1 MAKGDEIT
9 TKFKVDISDLKKG
22 IADANQQIKLANAEF
37 KAATAGMDDW
47 AKSAEG
53 IKAKLDQL
61 DSVLAAQKSKLEAY
75 TEQLKRQETAY
86 SENGRRIE
94 ELKSKLEEMAN
105 NGISKASDEYKKY
118 ENALAACEKEQESNK
133 KSIDDLKVTVLNQ
146 QAAVNKTEAEIKK
159 YGDTLNDTEK
169 ETKEL
174 DTAVDDLGKSAEES
188 SGGFTVLKGA
198 LADLV
203 SAGIQAAINAL
214 KDLAASVVEAQKEY
228 DAGADAIIAA
238 TGATGEAAEELI
250 TVYENVAGSVIGS
263 FDEIGAAV
271 GEVNTRFGVTGDD
284 LQALT
289 EKFLK
294 FAELNGTDVK
304 SSIDSV
310 QTAMAAFG
318 VDTKD
323 TGAMLDLLNKAGQD
337 TGVSVEQLAQQLA
350 ANSTALREMGMS
362 VSDSTMFLANLS
374 KNGVDA
380 SAVIAGLKKALA
392 EATAEGKPMSQ
403 AMDEI
408 EKSIKNAKTSTDA
421 MQIACE
427 LFGNK
432 AGPAIAMA
440 VREGRLSFEELGLT
454 LDDFKGNID
463 ETYNNMQD
471 GSDKVALA
479 MQKLK
484 LEAAKV
490 FDAFLQE
497 HGPQLEKLLNEFTT
511 NVLPAIKKALE
522 TVLDAVSN
530 IIDIGAEFI
539 DWLNSGSTGA
549 EAFKAVV
556 IGLVAAFATM
566 SIIQTVVG
574 LINSLQTA
582 FVALNAVMAANPIGL
597 VVTAIAALVAA
608 FAYLWN
614 TSEEFRNFW
623 IGLWDKIKE
632 VASAAWE
639 AITGFFTAAWEK
651 IKEVWEP
658 VKEWF
663 AEKWEGIKSAFAD
676 VGDWFKEKFEGA
688 RNWVNQA
695 FEDVGTWFGDRW
707 NDIQNAWAN
716 VGDWFNEKMTSARN
730 WLNQAFQ
737 DVGTWFGERRKDVEN
752 AWTGI
757 DKWMGDN
764 FGSAWDAIKKA
775 FSPFVDYFK
784 MIWEN
789 VKLIYSA
796 VESVLKGD
804 FEGAWNAIKGVWD
817 NVKGYF
823 KGIWDGIVEIFDVA
837 KKWFGEKFSSAWE
850 AIKEAFSPITKW
862 FSDAWA
868 GIQKVFSGA
877 AQWFGNVFDKVGQA
891 IKAPLNAVIRGM
903 NFVIR
908 GLNKISIDIPD
919 WVPGVGGKTFGF
931 NIGEIPELAR
941 GGVLRKGQVGLLEGR
956 GDEAVVPLEKNKG
969 WIRAVANDLLEA
981 LGSSAGGNSISNLAN
996 NKNMTFTQNIYAPK
1010 QPSRIEL
1017 YRQTRNL
1024 LAFASMG
1031 GVKTV

>member
-47 AKSAEG
+47 AKSTEG

-61 DSVLAAQKSKLEAY
+61 DSVLAAQKSKLESY

-94 ELKSKLEEMAN
+94 ELKAKLEEMAS
-105 NGISKASDEYKKY
+105 NGVSKASDEYKKY

-146 QAAVNKTEAEIKK
+146 QAAVNKTESEIKK

-169 ETKEL
+169 DTKEL
-174 DTAVDDLGKSAEES
+174 DTATDELGKSAEES
-188 SGGFTVLKGA
+188 SQGFTVLKGA

-203 SAGIQAAINAL
+203 SAGIQAAIQGL
-214 KDLAASVVEAQKEY
+214 KDLANAVLDAREEY

-238 TGATGEAAEELI
+238 TGATGKAAEELI
-250 TVYENVAGSVIGS
+250 AVYENVASSVVGS
-263 FDEIGAAV
+263 FDEIGSAV

-294 FAELNGTDVK
+294 FAQLNGTDVK
-304 SSIDSV
+304 TSIDSV

-318 VDTKD
+318 VQTKD
-323 TGAMLDLLNKAGQD
+323 AGAVLDLLNKAGQD
-337 TGVSVEQLAQQLA
+337 TGVSVDQLAQQLA

-362 VSDSTMFLANLS
+362 ISDSAMFLANLS

-380 SAVIAGLKKALA
+380 SAVIAGMKKALA

-427 LFGNK
+427 LFGSK

-463 ETYNNMQD
+463 ETYNAMQD
-471 GSDKVALA
+471 SSDKVALA

-497 HGPQLEKLLNEFTT
+497 HGPQIEKLLNDFSEK
-511 NVLPAIKKALE
+511 VLPALK
-522 TVLDAVSN
+522 TVLENVLNAVSDVIN
-530 IIDIGAEFI
+530 KGAEFI
-539 DWLNSGSTGA
+539 EFLNSGSA
-549 EAFKAVV
+549 EAEALKTIIIAV
-556 IGLVAAFATM
+556 VAAFATM

-574 LINSLQTA
+574 YIQSMQTT
-582 FVALNAVMAANPIGL
+582 FTALNAVMAANPIGL

-608 FAYLWN
+608 FVYLWN

-623 IGLWDKIKE
+623 INLWESIKNAVGPVVE
-632 VASAAWE
+632 AIVKWFTEAWE
-639 AITGFFTAAWEK
+639 NIKKAWEGTAEFFTGL
-651 IKEVWEP
+651 
-658 VKEWF
+658 
-663 AEKWEGIKSAFAD
+663 WEGIKNAFVG
-676 VGDWFKEKFEGA
+676 VGDWFKNTFETA
-688 RNWVNQA
+688 RNAVNGA
-695 FEDVGTWFGDRW
+695 FETVGNWFAERW
-707 NDIQNAWAN
+707 TDIQNAWAT
-716 VGDWFNEKMTSARN
+716 VGDWFNEKMTAARDWTN
-730 WLNQAFQ
+730 KAFE
-737 DVGTWFGERRKDVEN
+737 DVGNWFADRRKDVEN

-757 DKWMGDN
+757 DKWMGDH
-764 FGSAWDAIKKA
+764 FGDAWTAVKKA
-775 FSPFVDYFK
+775 FEPMVDWFRER
-784 MIWEN
+784 WEN
-789 VKLIYSA
+789 VKEIYSV
-796 VESVLKGD
+796 VEKVFQGD
-804 FEGAWNAIKGVWD
+804 FQGAWDAVVKIWD
-817 NVKGYF
+817 KTKGYF
-823 KGIWDGIVEIFDVA
+823 QGV
-837 KKWFGEKFSSAWE
+837 WE
-850 AIKEAFSPITKW
+850 AIKKIFEPVAT
-862 FSDAWA
+862 
-868 GIQKVFSGA
+868 
-877 AQWFGNVFDKVGQA
+877 WFGDVFNKVGQA
-891 IKAPLNAVIRGM
+891 VKAPLNAVIRAM
-903 NFVIR
+903 NWVID
-908 GLNKISIDIPD
+908 GLNKISINIPD

-931 NIGEIPELAR
+931 DIGRIPELAK
-941 GGVLRKGQVGLLEGR
+941 GGILKKGQLGLLEGQ
-956 GDEAVVPLEKNKG
+956 GAEAVVPLDENKA
-969 WIRAVANDLLEA
+969 WVRAVANDMMTA
-981 LGSSAGGNSISNLAN
+981 LGGITGISPSGNIAN
-996 NKNMTFTQNIYAPK
+996 NRNMQFTQIINAPK

-1024 LAFASMG
+1024 LAYVSLG
-1031 GVKTV
+1031 GGKAV

>member
-47 AKSAEG
+47 SKSAEG

-75 TEQLKRQETAY
+75 TEQLKRQQEAY
-86 SENGRRIE
+86 TENGRRIE
-94 ELKSKLEEMAN
+94 ELKSKLDELAN
-105 NGISKASDEYKKY
+105 NGVSKASDEYKKY

-169 ETKEL
+169 DTKEL

-188 SGGFTVLKGA
+188 SNGFTVLKGA

-250 TVYENVAGSVIGS
+250 SVYENVASSVVGS
-263 FDEIGAAV
+263 FDEIGSAV

-294 FAELNGTDVK
+294 FAQLNGTDVK
-304 SSIDSV
+304 SSIDAV

-323 TGAMLDLLNKAGQD
+323 TGAVLDLLNKAGQD

-362 VSDSTMFLANLS
+362 VSDSAMFLANLS

-408 EKSIKNAKTSTDA
+408 EASIKNAKTSTDA

-427 LFGNK
+427 LFGSK

-463 ETYNNMQD
+463 ETYNEMQD

-484 LEAAKV
+484 LEAGKV

-497 HGPQLEKLLNEFTT
+497 HGPQLEQLLNEFT
-511 NVLPAIKKALE
+511 NNILPAIKSALE
-522 TVLDAVSN
+522 TVLNAISDIINKGSEFVS
-530 IIDIGAEFI
+530 
-539 DWLNSGSTGA
+539 WLNSGSA
-549 EAFKAVV
+549 ESEAFKVVV
-556 IGLVAAFATM
+556 IALAAAFGTLAVAM
-566 SIIQTVVG
+566 AIHS
-574 LINSLQTA
+574 LIEKVSMA
-582 FVALNAVMAANPIGL
+582 FTALNAVMMANPIAL
-597 VVTAIAALVAA
+597 VVAAIAALVAA
-608 FAYLWN
+608 FKYLWDN
-614 TSEEFRNFW
+614 CEEFRNFW

-632 VASAAWE
+632 VANAVAEWFKQAWG
-639 AITGFFTAAWEK
+639 AVVDWFKNAWQAVSDFFVGLWEGLK
-651 IKEVWEP
+651 RVVETVLNWIKENWQGLLLFIVNPLAGTFKIIYDNFEGFRNFVDGVVKAVKDFFADLWENIKNTAKAA
-658 VKEWF
+658 VEAVQNIWKTVADWF
-663 AEKWEGIKSAFAD
+663 DKNVIQPLTKFFKDLWEGIKKVFET
-676 VGDWFKEKFEGA
+676 VKDWFQQKFQAA
-688 RNWVNQA
+688 RDAVNNA
-695 FEDVGTWFGDRW
+695 WESVVKWFSDKWDGIKKVFEDV
-707 NDIQNAWAN
+707 
-716 VGDWFNEKMTSARN
+716 
-730 WLNQAFQ
+730 
-737 DVGTWFGERRKDVEN
+737 
-752 AWTGI
+752 
-757 DKWMGDN
+757 
-764 FGSAWDAIKKA
+764 
-775 FSPFVDYFK
+775 
-784 MIWEN
+784 
-789 VKLIYSA
+789 
-796 VESVLKGD
+796 
-804 FEGAWNAIKGVWD
+804 
-817 NVKGYF
+817 
-823 KGIWDGIVEIFDVA
+823 
-837 KKWFGEKFSSAWE
+837 KKWFGDKFTSAWE
-850 AIKEAFSPITKW
+850 AIKKAFEPITKW
-862 FSDAWA
+862 FSDVWE
-868 GIQKVFSGA
+868 GIKKTFQPA
-877 AQWFGNVFDKVGQA
+877 IDWFGNLFEKVGA
-891 IKAPLNAVIRGM
+891 AVKVPLNAIIKAMNWVID
-903 NFVIR
+903 

-931 NIGEIPELAR
+931 NIGRIPELAR
-941 GGVLRKGQVGLLEGR
+941 GGVLKRGQVGLLEGQ
-956 GDEAVVPLEKNKG
+956 GSEAVVPLEKNKG

-981 LGSSAGGNSISNLAN
+981 LGGASGGGSVNNLSNDRQMN
-996 NKNMTFTQNIYAPK
+996 FTQNIYAPK

-1024 LAFASMG
+1024 LAYANLG
-1031 GVKTV
+1031 GGKTV